1 MDATQQVDRPYAS
14 PSWAQRWFLKR
25 SRDLWKQKYMGVKA
39 EVKKQTNRANDVAKS
54 REKWRAQTEQLQE
67 ELEAQKAENAAL
79 QQQLAD
85 LKKTGAAAGIGE

>member
-1 MDATQQVDRPYAS
+1 
-14 PSWAQRWFLKR
+14 
-25 SRDLWKQKYMGVKA
+25 
-39 EVKKQTNRANDVAKS
+39 
-54 REKWRAQTEQLQE
+54 LQE